1 MKLNKTKERIQVVS
15 LADMNVGEKGRV
27 IFLNSPIQKRLFELG
42 LTEGSLVECVL
53 RPLFSDPA
61 AYLIRGAVIAIRSRD
76 CKNIMIEPVF

>member
-1 MKLNKTKERIQVVS
+1 MVS

-27 IFLNSPIQKRLFELG
+27 ISLKSPIEKRLSELG
-42 LTEGSLVECVL
+42 LTEGASVECVL

-76 CKNIMIEPVF
+76 CRGIMVEPIFEV